1 MHALYI
7 VKWRMLIFFSG
18 WAWTLYLSLTNR
30 KRYALES
37 MEFGVLS
44 VLTQR
49 KYIRDMFL
57 HTLRYKQT
65 GCLEQGIVFFV
76 RRALYLD
83 MCRYIRVH
91 FTWIYL
97 RVRLKNG
104 TKVVVNAGTVISG
117 WFFTYI
123 SLLQGRRTEK
133 DLRSYIWGDFRVAFY
148 FNIPT

>member
-18 WAWTLYLSLTNR
+18 WAWTLNLSLTNR

-49 KYIRDMFL
+49 KYIRYVSA
-57 HTLRYKQT
+57 HAQIQT
-65 GCLEQGIVFFV
+65 DRVSWTGIFFV

-133 DLRSYIWGDFRVAFY
+133 DLRSYIQGDLRVAFY